1 MVAGLTFGKNEGGL
15 TQGTDLNDPNVTL
28 YERGVLGNDSTWG
41 FRASGSYV
49 APADVTIA
57 GSISANRGYPFVSTY
72 QVTRAAVAPAI
83 TLTRAS
89 QTVPLSQRGDERL
102 PNVTLIDL
110 RISRSFKL
118 GSRSITPQIDI
129 FNITNAA
136 PVVALNAAVGN
147 TYLAASEILAPRII
161 RLGFSLDF

>member
-1 MVAGLTFGKNEGGL
+1 M
-15 TQGTDLNDPNVTL
+15 
-28 YERGVLGNDSTWG
+28 
-41 FRASGSYV
+41 
-49 APADVTIA
+49 
-57 GSISANRGYPFVSTY
+57 
-72 QVTRAAVAPAI
+72 TRAAVAPAV

-110 RISRSFKL
+110 RISRAFRF
-118 GSRSITPQIDI
+118 GSRSITPQLDI
-129 FNITNAA
+129 FNIANAA
-136 PVVALNAAVGN
+136 SVVALNAAVGN